1 MLKVICTLIGT
12 FIGAGFASG
21 KEIYLFFFKY
31 QVYGILGIIVS
42 AIFIGYII
50 YKVLNIS
57 KKNNIYNYNEFLNYL
72 IKNILI
78 KIILINIIDVFLIIS
93 FCIMV
98 SGFSAFIY
106 QEFNINIIIGFI
118 FMLICS
124 YCAFKRKATGIIK
137 INNILIPI
145 IIFIIFFIV
154 IKKVNLYELNFIEGL
169 NGEVYNISNFINN
182 CKIENFKFLIFSIL
196 YANYN
201 LLTIIPIVVTMSNV
215 TKNKKEIKYISII
228 CSIIIFILS
237 MSIFAILSQSNFN
250 VGNLE
255 MPVVFIV
262 GRYGIFYKYIYCLVV
277 GIAIFTTAISVGY
290 GYLQNYENN
299 KEKYNKKI
307 ILLILCSIIAIPI
320 GFSKLIELLYPI
332 FGGIGLVQSLYVIKK
347 KRNEI

>member
-1 MLKVICTLIGT
+1 
-12 FIGAGFASG
+12 
-21 KEIYLFFFKY
+21 
-31 QVYGILGIIVS
+31 
-42 AIFIGYII
+42 
-50 YKVLNIS
+50 
-57 KKNNIYNYNEFLNYL
+57 
-72 IKNILI
+72 
-78 KIILINIIDVFLIIS
+78 
-93 FCIMV
+93 
-98 SGFSAFIY
+98 
-106 QEFNINIIIGFI
+106 
-118 FMLICS
+118 MLICS

-154 IKKVNLYELNFIEGL
+154 IKKVNLYELNFIDGL
-169 NGEVYNISNFINN
+169 NGEVFNINNFINN

-347 KRNEI
+347 KRKDI

>member
-57 KKNNIYNYNEFLNYL
+57 KRNNICNYNEFLNYL
-72 IKNILI
+72 IKNKLI

-154 IKKVNLYELNFIEGL
+154 IKKVNLYELNFIDGL
-169 NGEVYNISNFINN
+169 NGEVFNINNFINN

-215 TKNKKEIKYISII
+215 TKNKKKIKYISII

-347 KRNEI
+347 KRKDI